1 MKITL
6 ELNDIDYSAL
16 VKVLLPVI
24 QTKLEE
30 KDGAIASILAKV
42 AGMSPGIA
50 GKMIDMMPQE
60 TKDEIAIMLINK
72 NRDKI
77 IENVLKYA
85 NQEGIHFRI
94 DNFEVKES

>member
-30 KDGAIASILAKV
+30 KDGAVASILAKI
-42 AGMSPGIA
+42 AGMSPSIA

-72 NRDKI
+72 NCDRI